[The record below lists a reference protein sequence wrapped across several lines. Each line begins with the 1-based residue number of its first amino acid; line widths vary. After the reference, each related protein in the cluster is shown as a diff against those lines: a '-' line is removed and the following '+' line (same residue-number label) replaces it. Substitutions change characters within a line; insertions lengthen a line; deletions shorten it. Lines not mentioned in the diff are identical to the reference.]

1 MRGSPVVTM
10 AELDQPMRT
19 SVIQK
24 DSIIFN
30 ALIGEG
36 GFGRVLSG
44 MVIKNRT
51 WYAVKE
57 INKYSVTQHQTGLS
71 MLFSELRALQ
81 IVNVEPQNNFIVGL
95 QAAFH
100 DT

>member
-1 MRGSPVVTM
+1 M
-10 AELDQPMRT
+10 
-19 SVIQK
+19 
-24 DSIIFN
+24 FN

-44 MVIKNRT
+44 MVIRSRT

-57 INKYSVTQHQTGLS
+57 INKYNVTRHQTGLA
-71 MLFSELRALQ
+71 MLFSELKALQ
-81 IVNVEPQNNFIVGL
+81 IVTEEPSNHFIVGL

-100 DT
+100 DKYVLIHLRVINPLILLSYLPNHTLH